1 MVDNLAD
8 QKRKFLLDYK
18 FRVLCVLIAS
28 TTEPSPEQLWSDTWI
43 LDHVLPGHGPA
54 GRQRRSGA
62 GHTKQARNRSPSQMC
77 GTPAVSIPAWLGT
90 GSAGG
95 NRWDRSGGELGQRSD
110 GRKGTFLLPRFRG
123 TSLLF
128 PPPAAER
135 GEGRHR
141 PAPTEPAVHK
151 SRAGPA
157 DELAKPPTA
166 CASSI
171 G

>member
-1 MVDNLAD
+1 M
-8 QKRKFLLDYK
+8 
-18 FRVLCVLIAS
+18 
-28 TTEPSPEQLWSDTWI
+28 PEQLPSDTWI

-77 GTPAVSIPAWLGT
+77 GTPAVSIPVWLGT
-90 GSAGG
+90 GSAQMG
-95 NRWDRSGGELGQRSD
+95 SGGELGQRSD

-123 TSLLF
+123 MSLLF

-141 PAPTEPAVHK
+141 RTAQRPPSRERGRPTSWPSH
-151 SRAGPA
+151 
-157 DELAKPPTA
+157 PPLVLPLDDQSTEK
-166 CASSI
+166 I
-171 G
+171 H

>member
-1 MVDNLAD
+1 
-8 QKRKFLLDYK
+8 
-18 FRVLCVLIAS
+18 
-28 TTEPSPEQLWSDTWI
+28 
-43 LDHVLPGHGPA
+43 
-54 GRQRRSGA
+54 
-62 GHTKQARNRSPSQMC
+62 MC
-77 GTPAVSIPAWLGT
+77 GTPAVSIPVWLGT
-90 GSAGG
+90 GSAQMG
-95 NRWDRSGGELGQRSD
+95 SGGELGQRSD

-123 TSLLF
+123 MSLLF

-141 PAPTEPAVHK
+141 PAPTE

-166 CASSI
+166 CASI

>member
-1 MVDNLAD
+1 ML
-8 QKRKFLLDYK
+8 
-18 FRVLCVLIAS
+18 AS
-28 TTEPSPEQLWSDTWI
+28 TTETSPEQHVDIGSRAARAWS
-43 LDHVLPGHGPA
+43 
-54 GRQRRSGA
+54 GRQRRWGA
-62 GHTKQARNRSPSQMC
+62 GHTKQARNRSPS
-77 GTPAVSIPAWLGT
+77 PPNVRHT
-90 GSAGG
+90 GGEFSRLAGHRKRAGG

-141 PAPTEPAVHK
+141 PAPTE

-166 CASSI
+166 CASI